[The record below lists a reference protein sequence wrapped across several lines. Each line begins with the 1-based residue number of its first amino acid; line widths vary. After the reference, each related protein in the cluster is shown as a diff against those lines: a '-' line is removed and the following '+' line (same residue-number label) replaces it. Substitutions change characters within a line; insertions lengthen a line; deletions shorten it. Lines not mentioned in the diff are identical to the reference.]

1 MGFLFFTLLLL
12 PAMLLY
18 ALVAML
24 IEPFRP
30 VLQPIL
36 DWLNTPGA
44 RYLIFQ
50 IMIVIN
56 LLLFV
61 VLLAVRFKWKRAGK
75 LEWGY
80 IHSVQG
86 WPRLWRKLVRLVLT
100 WGPLWELTWVAI
112 PYVLI
117 RTGFVPPAP

>member
-18 ALVAML
+18 VLVTALLA
-24 IEPFRP
+24 PFMP
-30 VLQPIL
+30 VLQPFL
-36 DWLNTPGA
+36 DWLNTPGVFY
-44 RYLIFQ
+44 RISQLI
-50 IMIVIN
+50 IAVN

-61 VLLAVRFKWKRAGK
+61 VLLVVRFKWKRAGK

-86 WPRLWRKLVRLVLT
+86 WPRLWRKLVRLVLS
-100 WGPLWELTWVAI
+100 WGPLWVLAWAAAFCVSILAGFI
-112 PYVLI
+112 P
-117 RTGFVPPAP
+117 PPP